1 MATTSTAEQWV
12 SWDPCEETRQ
22 QVQAALAA
30 AAASG
35 DASALEHMFR
45 GRLEFGTAG
54 LRGPM
59 GPGPSCMNDLTV
71 IQTSQG
77 LAVYLEEVL
86 GADVVKG
93 MGIAIGYDHRAS
105 ASGALRSAQ
114 VRKPI
119 LLGMEVSELGHWG
132 HQYGVGS
139 SRYYS
144 GTHGS
149 LRRTHSPG

>member
-1 MATTSTAEQWV
+1 MATSTAEQWV

-86 GADVVKG
+86 GADVVKR
-93 MGIAIGYDHRAS
+93 MGIAIGFDHRAS

-114 VRKPI
+114 VRKPVI
-119 LLGMEVSELGHWG
+119 LGMKGF
-132 HQYGVGS
+132 
-139 SRYYS
+139 
-144 GTHGS
+144 
-149 LRRTHSPG
+149 